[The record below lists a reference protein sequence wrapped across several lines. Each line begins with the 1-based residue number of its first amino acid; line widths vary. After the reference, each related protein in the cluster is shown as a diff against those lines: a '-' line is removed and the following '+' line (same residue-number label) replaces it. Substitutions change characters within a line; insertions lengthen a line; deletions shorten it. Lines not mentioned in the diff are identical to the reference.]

1 MTSMASQDHGSVKAD
16 PITKDPVKTVGP
28 QTSIV
33 NEGILRGEV
42 FNLNKREDL
51 ERQKTLEGQTHFSRP
66 GWKRMTVI
74 LIVEAIAL
82 GVLSNVLM
90 AQVQLKYPHVSHY
103 VDLGTLMFGSFGTKL
118 ISVFCIG
125 LLTMVVGSHC
135 LTGVIAFST
144 IT

>member
-1 MTSMASQDHGSVKAD
+1 MASQDHGSVKAD

-82 GVLSNVLM
+82 GVLSLPRAFASEWCWVLLSESALASSPCKVM
-90 AQVQLKYPHVSHY
+90 S
-103 VDLGTLMFGSFGTKL
+103 
-118 ISVFCIG
+118 
-125 LLTMVVGSHC
+125 
-135 LTGVIAFST
+135 
-144 IT
+144 